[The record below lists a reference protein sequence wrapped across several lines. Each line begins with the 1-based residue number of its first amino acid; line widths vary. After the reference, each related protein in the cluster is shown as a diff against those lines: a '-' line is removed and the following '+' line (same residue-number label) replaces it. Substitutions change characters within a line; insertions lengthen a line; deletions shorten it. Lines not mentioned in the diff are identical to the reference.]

1 MSLEHLCDYEAKEGD
16 KKMNVDPVNQKNV
29 TVEASQ
35 VVIKQ
40 EKTPAQAPQPKKQD
54 DVILSETAKDMA
66 AKLSGTTA
74 SEEAR
79 ESAVAKSQ
87 EAQGETV
94 ANLR

>member
-1 MSLEHLCDYEAKEGD
+1 
-16 KKMNVDPVNQKNV
+16 MNIDPVSQKNV
-29 TVEASQ
+29 TAEAVQ
-35 VVIKQ
+35 AVTKQ
-40 EKTPAQAPQPKKQD
+40 ERAPAQAPQPKKQD
-54 DVILSETAKDMA
+54 DVTLSETAKDMA
-66 AKLSGTTA
+66 AKLSGKTA